1 MSELIYQNLLTLFI
15 FAKIDHQQLRFL
27 QVVLWERRIE
37 MDYTLDDEA
46 TYV

>member
-1 MSELIYQNLLTLFI
+1 MSELIYQNLLHLFI
-15 FAKIDHQQLRFL
+15 FAEIDHQQLRFL

-37 MDYTLDDEA
+37 MDYTLGDEA